1 MSVCSAYRSVVK
13 SRSRLA
19 VAGWLVVSNVLL
31 VGVLADSAAAAV
43 SVSRAEVKGTELR
56 LEGTAIA
63 SRNITVDGVVMGAS
77 STSGTFRINRN
88 PFTAPADCTV
98 DVRDGSATITVARLS
113 GCTVSTAPPPPPPPS
128 GDTVAPTAP
137 AGLTVTV
144 VGTTISLSWGL
155 STDNIAVTGFRLTRN
170 GTVRT
175 TTTTAF
181 DTTFLDTGLAAGT
194 YTYTVAAFDA
204 AGNTSAQSNSVSA
217 TIAGSAAL
225 SFLTPSQLPAAVI
238 GEPYLGYIVADGGV
252 TSYSFKLVSG
262 EVPEEMQFTGN
273 TLPAR
278 PEARVTGTATT
289 VGTSTFTVEVR
300 DGSGASARRTFTIVV
315 TAAPPLAIPAG
326 VNVLDAATVGVSYS
340 GVLPVSGGGPLHSWA
355 LISGTLPPGLALG
368 VGVVWGIPTT
378 AGTHSFSARVTDNLG
393 ATATGQFS
401 VTVAP

>member
-1 MSVCSAYRSVVK
+1 MSVSSAYRSVAK
-13 SRSRLA
+13 SRSKLA
-19 VAGWLVVSNVLL
+19 VAGWLVVSNVLV

-63 SRNITVDGVVMGAS
+63 SRNITVDGVVMGAT
-77 STSGTFRINRN
+77 STSGTFRITRN

-113 GCTVSTAPPPPPPPS
+113 GCTVSTAPPPPPPPPS
-128 GDTVAPTAP
+128 GDAVAPTAP

-155 STDNIAVTGFRLTRN
+155 STDNVAVTGFRLTRN
-170 GTVRT
+170 GTVR

-217 TIAGSAAL
+217 TVVGSAGL
-225 SFLTPSQLPAAVI
+225 SFLTPSQLPAAVL
-238 GEPYLGYIVADGGV
+238 GEAYLGYIVADGGV

-262 EVPEEMQFTGN
+262 RVPAGMQFTGN

-278 PEARVTGTATT
+278 PDARVTGTPTT

-340 GVLPVSGGGPLHSWA
+340 AVLPVSGGGPLRSWA

-378 AGTHSFSARVTDNLG
+378 AGTHTFSARVTDNLG
-393 ATATGQFS
+393 ITATGQFS